1 MNWKKGNRDYRNKR
15 RSSENYNTVYVEM
28 DVHKESFS
36 LCCCTNEREQSEYCW
51 KTSAHQR
58 LLPAANY
65 RYGAARNHWTQAH
78 LKWMKALKPED
89 LYQEVLS
96 GYLSA
101 YDQLTDKRKR
111 LDKRIE
117 ELAADT
123 DYQENV
129 RKLTCF
135 LGIKIQTALIMV
147 VEVGGFKRFP
157 TAQKFASYLGLV
169 PGRIPAGI
177 PITGLGLQKQ
187 EQPCTYVNGRSSTKL
202 YPWDSRQ

>member
-1 MNWKKGNRDYRNKR
+1 MWKWMYTKKVFLSAVAQMRE
-15 RSSENYNTVYVEM
+15 SSPNTAGKP
-28 DVHKESFS
+28 VH
-36 LCCCTNEREQSEYCW
+36 
-51 KTSAHQR
+51 TSAFCLRH
-58 LLPAANY
+58 NY
-65 RYGAARNHWTQAH
+65 RYDAARNHWTQAH
-78 LKWMKALKPED
+78 LKWRKALKPEG
-89 LYQEVLS
+89 LYQEILS

-135 LGIKIQTALIMV
+135 LKIKIQTALAMV

-169 PGRIPAGI
+169 PGRISAGV
-177 PITGLGLQKQ
+177 PITGLELQKQ
-187 EQPCTYVNGRSSTKL
+187 EQPCTYVTGKSSTKL
-202 YPWDSRQ
+202 YPWDNRQ